1 MKAMDRKKIS
11 RTMWNEDRKR
21 VWAKEW
27 IPSIKEM
34 KKCCKLL
41 YKRAKDS
48 YGKSGEA
55 SSTSSWGFK
64 VSIDEYRVE
73 VEFILSWYTSYD
85 FTWDY

>member
-1 MKAMDRKKIS
+1 MR
-11 RTMWNEDRKR
+11 NEDWKW
-21 VWAKEW
+21 VNAKEG

-34 KKCCKLL
+34 KDCCKLL
-41 YKRAKDS
+41 YERAKDS